1 MIELKVK
8 APAKINFTLEI
19 LNKRKDGFHN
29 IQSIMQA
36 INLYDFLT
44 FKISENPI
52 NEIIL
57 NGNSKIIPYNEKNLV
72 YKAIN
77 EYFAKS
83 EIFNKKI
90 EVYIEKNIPI
100 EAGLAGGST
109 DAAATFFALNEI
121 FKKLNEQELNE
132 LMAKQGSD
140 LNFCYYGSTA
150 LCEGRGEILN
160 KLPFIASEISLIK
173 PRNLGISAAY
183 AYKKYSLLQPKI
195 FSDYTH
201 KLINN
206 LPKIKSENLYNDLE
220 TAIINDFE
228 ELKLIKQ
235 KLPNSTMS
243 GSGSTF
249 FVLNGVVNAMFPENF
264 QLIEGLQTINS
275 GVEIC

>member
-121 FKKLNEQELNE
+121 FKKLNE
-132 LMAKQGSD
+132 
-140 LNFCYYGSTA
+140 
-150 LCEGRGEILN
+150 
-160 KLPFIASEISLIK
+160 
-173 PRNLGISAAY
+173 
-183 AYKKYSLLQPKI
+183 
-195 FSDYTH
+195 
-201 KLINN
+201 
-206 LPKIKSENLYNDLE
+206 
-220 TAIINDFE
+220 
-228 ELKLIKQ
+228 
-235 KLPNSTMS
+235 
-243 GSGSTF
+243 
-249 FVLNGVVNAMFPENF
+249 
-264 QLIEGLQTINS
+264 
-275 GVEIC
+275 